1 MIWATGRKLP
11 NLFSFIIIFGCIF
24 QTTNLYIT
32 GAIITYMVPP
42 EAFGVW
48 NFELIL
54 MHNLGWLVETMLLA
68 TSRNNKLW
76 HCDISYLR
84 KRWQLQIP
92 TNLTQIK
99 KYLLLITNT
108 LFYILNVYKF
118 DYMSY
123 PKETVWSRKYMYT
136 FVYMFCV
143 NNLLIIP

>member
-42 EAFGVW
+42 EAFGFW

-54 MHNLGWLVETMLLA
+54 MHIVGWLVVVMLLA
-68 TSRNNKLW
+68 ASRNNKLW
-76 HCDISYLR
+76 HCDISICEQDSSY
-84 KRWQLQIP
+84 
-92 TNLTQIK
+92 NLTQIK
-99 KYLLLITNT
+99 KYLLLITYT

-136 FVYMFCV
+136 FVYMFCL

>member
-1 MIWATGRKLP
+1 
-11 NLFSFIIIFGCIF
+11 
-24 QTTNLYIT
+24 
-32 GAIITYMVPP
+32 
-42 EAFGVW
+42 
-48 NFELIL
+48 

-92 TNLTQIK
+92 TKNLAQIK

-136 FVYMFCV
+136 FVYMFCFEFIFCSRY
-143 NNLLIIP
+143 LLPKKILKIWQKARQYFHQNTAATIV